1 MEERERESFC
11 QVLATLCFPPDLET
25 AEQVHAGGLRT
36 LFSEVVRTRNG
47 EEDVL
52 KGFLMEGSAQAILN
66 NLKESYGWLFSD
78 MEGKRIPLVESC
90 YKPWTRDPHCT
101 VPFASEQ
108 GLLMGD
114 SALHMME
121 IYRCCGVEVAEEFRS
136 TPDHLGLELQ
146 FLAFL
151 YRWGSDDQVKTFI
164 GDHLDWMDPLRLALE
179 RAGAHPFYRSLVDLI
194 ALFIDQERKRLE
206 GEKNGEKDSDSRN
219 SVSDGPGRD
228 APVCRMLE
236 N

>member
-1 MEERERESFC
+1 VENQERESFC

-25 AEQVHAGGLRT
+25 AEQVREGGLWT
-36 LFSEVVRTRNG
+36 LFSEVVRTWNG
-47 EEDVL
+47 KDGVL
-52 KGFLMEGSAQAILN
+52 KGLLMEGSAQAILN

-78 MEGKRIPLVESC
+78 TEGKRIPLFESC

-101 VPFASEQ
+101 VPFASGK

-121 IYRCCGVEVAEEFRS
+121 IYHCCGVEVAEEFRS

-151 YRWGSDDQVKTFI
+151 YRWGSDDQIKTFI
-164 GDHLDWMDPLRLALE
+164 GDHLDWLDPVRLELD
-179 RAGAHPFYRSLVDLI
+179 RAGAHPFYRSLFDLI
-194 ALFIDQERKRLE
+194 ALFIDQEKRRLE
-206 GEKNGEKDSDSRN
+206 GEKNGEKDGDSRN
-219 SVSDGPGRD
+219 SGCNGPGWNGSLR
-228 APVCRMLE
+228 VLE
-236 N
+236 S